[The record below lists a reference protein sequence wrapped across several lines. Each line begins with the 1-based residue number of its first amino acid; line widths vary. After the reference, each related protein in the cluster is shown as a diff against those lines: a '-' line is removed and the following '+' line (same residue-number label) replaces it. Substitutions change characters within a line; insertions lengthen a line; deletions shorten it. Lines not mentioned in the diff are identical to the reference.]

1 MVFSPSKKVLVV
13 TDLDGCLLDHHDYS
27 YSEVLPV
34 LERLATLGI
43 PVVANTSKTRG
54 EWLAMRDRFFNE
66 AAFVVENG
74 SAVIFPDREDELL
87 GSSREEINLV
97 LDSLREEFHFE
108 TFQDLGLTGV
118 IEQTGLAKE
127 DAILASER
135 EFSEPLV
142 WKDSAEQELRFCEEI
157 ARRGLTA
164 LAGGRFLHVL
174 GATNKGKALEILRS
188 YYGANFVIALG
199 DSPNDVTMLDRADVG
214 CIIPNASSMP
224 LLVSKAPRVLRSE
237 GHGPS
242 GWAELMTPLLDEL
255 SPQS

>member
-1 MVFSPSKKVLVV
+1 MVPPPSKKVLVV
-13 TDLDGCLLDHHDYS
+13 TDLDGSLLDHHDYS

-54 EWLAMRDRFFNE
+54 EWLAMRDRFSNK

-108 TFQDLGLTGV
+108 TFRDLGLMGV
-118 IEQTGLAKE
+118 IEHTGLAE
-127 DAILASER
+127 ANAVLASKR

-142 WKDSAEQELRFCEEI
+142 WKDSAEQEQRFCEEI
-157 ARRGLTA
+157 TRRGLTT

-188 YYGANFVIALG
+188 YYGADFVIALG
-199 DSPNDVTMLDRADVG
+199 DSPNDVAMLDRAEVG
-214 CIIPNASSMP
+214 CIILSASNPP

-237 GHGPS
+237 GHGSS
-242 GWAELMTPLLDEL
+242 GWAELMTALLDEIF
-255 SPQS
+255 PRT